1 MKNQLKLLRTTKGLQ
16 QKDVAKAIGI
26 TTSYY
31 GMIELGTRKP
41 SIVIAH
47 RLSNFFK
54 ISIEDIFFKKVNN

>member
-16 QKDVAKAIGI
+16 QKEVAKAIGI

-54 ISIEDIFFKKVNN
+54 ISIEDIFFKKINN